1 MYRRTAIKSFNDGD
15 FQEAIRWHELHL
27 KITEE
32 IADRTGEGLACGS
45 LGITFFHLGDLKEAI
60 NYHERHLGICK
71 ELGDRA
77 GEGRAYSNLGSA
89 FYGLNDFIKA
99 KVYHHLHL
107 DITKQLGD
115 KKGEKSACA
124 NLGKVYVRLRDFNKA
139 IEYHRLHLIIAKKL
153 GDRTGEVNAYANLAF
168 AYASLC
174 NFRRSIQYH
183 NLHLSVVQEIGDKV
197 KEELAYSNL
206 GMAYRNLGDFRTAVG
221 YHQQQLEIAKDRR
234 DRHSEADACASLGHC
249 YRSLGDYRTAVKY
262 YDLHLSAAKETG
274 DRKVEGRAYASLST
288 SYCFLR
294 DFERAIYCSQLHL
307 VITQEVGDR
316 TGEGQAYGN
325 LGDAYHFLGNF
336 ETAAQCHQQALSIS
350 KELQDKAQEGHAYQ
364 SLGRDFC
371 RQGNFKKG
379 LEYHLLHLRTAKM
392 TGDQADEGIAYN
404 HLGNTYYFLGDLS
417 RAEESYKLSA
427 KLFDGIKNNP
437 QLKEH
442 WQVSLRNYQK
452 DNYNALWKVLL
463 QQGNVKEA
471 LLTAERE
478 REQALKDLIEWEYGL
493 TCNQTVFCEANEN
506 EFLNASSPQIVFI
519 AVDQNAV
526 NFWVLDKGNS
536 PYYEHKEIDQQYL
549 KDCVDASLASLS
561 QNDYYRTGVEESGSY
576 EDRSFDTLVNAE
588 TRDKPNMKRPAPFRG
603 TEDPLRVLHDMVI
616 SPIANKIQGDEVIVV
631 PDGPLLYAPFAALLD
646 RHSKFFSEVFTVRI
660 IPTLSSLKLTEQCS
674 EGRHRT
680 DVALLVGDPWLGSIR
695 VEKKGKKKE
704 KKKKKRK
711 GNKKVEVTGLSQL
724 PAAKTEIELIA
735 MILNTKPLTGREPT
749 KQEVLRRIRTATLV
763 HIAARGKVET
773 GEIVLSPNTTHFS
786 ETLKEED
793 YLLTIRDFK
802 DAELQAKLVVLSCYH
817 SGRGEVKSEGVVNI
831 ARAFLSAG
839 ARSVL
844 VSLWGICNEATQ
856 EFMRNFY
863 NNLVEGLSASK
874 CLSMAMKVMR
884 ESDRFSDVKHW
895 APFVLIGD
903 DVTFSFYREA
913 R

>member
-1 MYRRTAIKSFNDGD
+1 M
-15 FQEAIRWHELHL
+15 
-27 KITEE
+27 
-32 IADRTGEGLACGS
+32 
-45 LGITFFHLGDLKEAI
+45 
-60 NYHERHLGICK
+60 
-71 ELGDRA
+71 
-77 GEGRAYSNLGSA
+77 
-89 FYGLNDFIKA
+89 
-99 KVYHHLHL
+99 
-107 DITKQLGD
+107 
-115 KKGEKSACA
+115 
-124 NLGKVYVRLRDFNKA
+124 
-139 IEYHRLHLIIAKKL
+139 
-153 GDRTGEVNAYANLAF
+153 
-168 AYASLC
+168 
-174 NFRRSIQYH
+174 
-183 NLHLSVVQEIGDKV
+183 
-197 KEELAYSNL
+197 
-206 GMAYRNLGDFRTAVG
+206 
-221 YHQQQLEIAKDRR
+221 
-234 DRHSEADACASLGHC
+234 
-249 YRSLGDYRTAVKY
+249 
-262 YDLHLSAAKETG
+262 
-274 DRKVEGRAYASLST
+274 
-288 SYCFLR
+288 
-294 DFERAIYCSQLHL
+294 
-307 VITQEVGDR
+307 
-316 TGEGQAYGN
+316 
-325 LGDAYHFLGNF
+325 
-336 ETAAQCHQQALSIS
+336 
-350 KELQDKAQEGHAYQ
+350 
-364 SLGRDFC
+364 
-371 RQGNFKKG
+371 
-379 LEYHLLHLRTAKM
+379 
-392 TGDQADEGIAYN
+392 
-404 HLGNTYYFLGDLS
+404 
-417 RAEESYKLSA
+417 
-427 KLFDGIKNNP
+427 
-437 QLKEH
+437 
-442 WQVSLRNYQK
+442 
-452 DNYNALWKVLL
+452 
-463 QQGNVKEA
+463 
-471 LLTAERE
+471 
-478 REQALKDLIEWEYGL
+478 
-493 TCNQTVFCEANEN
+493 
-506 EFLNASSPQIVFI
+506 
-519 AVDQNAV
+519 
-526 NFWVLDKGNS
+526 
-536 PYYEHKEIDQQYL
+536 
-549 KDCVDASLASLS
+549 
-561 QNDYYRTGVEESGSY
+561 EESGSY
-576 EDRSFDTLVNAE
+576 EDRSFDALVNAE
-588 TRDKPNMKRPAPFRG
+588 TRDKSNMKRPARWRG

-616 SPIANKIQGDEVIVV
+616 SPIANKIQGDEVTVV

-735 MILNTKPLTGREPT
+735 MILNTKPLTGRDPT

-884 ESDRFSDVKHW
+884 QSDRFSDVKHW

-903 DVTFSFYREA
+903 DVTFNFYREA